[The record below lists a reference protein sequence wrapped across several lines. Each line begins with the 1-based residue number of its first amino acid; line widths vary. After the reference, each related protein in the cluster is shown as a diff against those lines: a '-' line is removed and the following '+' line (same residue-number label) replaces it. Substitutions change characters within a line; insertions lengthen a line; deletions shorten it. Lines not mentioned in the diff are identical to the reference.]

1 MNKPLTRNQ
10 THEVAMT
17 LIYNALTLAKIDL
30 TVDLEKLMVDLLEE
44 PYDNID
50 LYIKEVVFMAI
61 KHQTTIV
68 NLINPHLVKWTF
80 DRLNMLTQAIFLL
93 AVSHYQYVKDV
104 DKKVVIDN
112 AIKLAKKFVD
122 EKDYAFINAILDK
135 VLWIYGTTIVPYD

>member
-30 TVDLEKLMVDLLEE
+30 PVDLEKLMVDLLEE

-61 KHQTTIV
+61 KHQTAIV
-68 NLINPHLVKWTF
+68 HLINPHLVKWTF

-112 AIKLAKKFVD
+112 AVKLAKKFVD
-122 EKDYAFINAILDK
+122 DKDYAFINAILDK
-135 VLWIYGTTIVPYD
+135 VL

>member
-30 TVDLEKLMVDLLEE
+30 TVDLEKLMVDFLEE

-61 KHQTTIV
+61 KHQAAIIS
-68 NLINPHLVKWTF
+68 LINPHLVKWTF

-135 VLWIYGTTIVPYD
+135 VL

>member
-1 MNKPLTRNQ
+1 MEQPLSRNQ

-30 TVDLEKLMVDLLEE
+30 PVDLEQLMTDMLEE

-50 LYIKEVVFMAI
+50 LYIKEVVLKAI
-61 KHQTTIV
+61 KHQTDIIA
-68 NLINPHLVKWTF
+68 LINPHLVKWTF
-80 DRLNMLTQAIFLL
+80 DRLNLLTQAIFLL

-122 EKDYAFINAILDK
+122 EKDYAFVNAILDK
-135 VLWIYGTTIVPYD
+135 VL

>member
-30 TVDLEKLMVDLLEE
+30 PVDLEKLMTDFLEE

-50 LYIKEVVFMAI
+50 VYIKAVVIKAI
-61 KHQTTIV
+61 KHQSEIIAV
-68 NLINPHLVKWTF
+68 VNPHLIKWTF
-80 DRLNMLTQAIFLL
+80 DRLNLLTQAIFLL
-93 AVSHYQYVKDV
+93 AIAHYRYVQEV

-122 EKDYAFINAILDK
+122 EKDYAFVNAILDK
-135 VLWIYGTTIVPYD
+135 VL

>member
-17 LIYNALTLAKIDL
+17 LIYNALTLSKIDL
-30 TVDLEKLMVDLLEE
+30 PVDLEKLMTDFLEE

-50 LYIKEVVFMAI
+50 MYIKEVVIKAI
-61 KHQTTIV
+61 KHQTEIID
-68 NLINPHLVKWTF
+68 LINPHLIKWTF
-80 DRLNMLTQAIFLL
+80 DRLNLLTQAIFLL
-93 AVSHYQYVKDV
+93 AVSHYRYVKDV

-122 EKDYAFINAILDK
+122 VKDYAFVNAILDK
-135 VLWIYGTTIVPYD
+135 VL

>member
-17 LIYNALTLAKIDL
+17 LIYNALTLAKIGL
-30 TVDLEKLMVDLLEE
+30 EVDLEKLMVDLLEE
-44 PYDNID
+44 PFDNID
-50 LYIKEVVFMAI
+50 LYIKEVILMAI

-68 NLINPHLVKWTF
+68 NLINPHLIKWKF

-135 VLWIYGTTIVPYD
+135 VL